1 MRTRIGLSL
10 VGAAA
15 LMLLFVAALRVE
27 PLAAR
32 QREQEVLYLP
42 SGRFMEQAALEYRN
56 LAADVLWFRTVQY
69 YGSYR
74 GGENDLA
81 LFSRL
86 VEVITDLDPQFV
98 FAYLFG
104 AMIIVED
111 LGSFDEGI
119 RFLEKGIAANP
130 DNWWLVFEN
139 GFLHYA
145 AARDYREAARL
156 FGEAARMPG
165 ADELAK
171 RFAAFVAAK
180 AGDREAAIAM
190 WDDLARTSEDPYIRD
205 ELARRYLD
213 RLEKEIR
220 RPNGEGEETR

>member
-130 DNWWLVFEN
+130 NNWWLVFEN
-139 GFLHYA
+139 GFLHYVD
-145 AARDYREAARL
+145 ARDYREAARL

-220 RPNGEGEETR
+220 RPDGEGEETR